1 MFFDQFIAK
10 IARKAATPVLGAV
23 DDVVKDA
30 AGLVGKAGGYVVD
43 KLSDAK
49 GAVAD
54 YYYDQKND
62 KTPTDL
68 TSIKGITSAAQK
80 AISVNVLEDV
90 KKGVD
95 VAQKTGDILLRLAV
109 AAEEKVISPAIT
121 RPISTLGLVTD
132 VSSPLYA
139 PGKYEQGF
147 QLADIRRAYNRS
159 EEISLGV
166 SLTQSDLIPGFKG
179 FSDKVLNAGGID
191 IANINLWDDQNV
203 QKNFS
208 DNVVGRYF
216 TGLTDF
222 VGANAALLG
231 VGKVIS
237 TAGRAASRSAGLSAR
252 GTTLAKFEQDAN
264 DGILNIVTNGE
275 RGRFTNTAQE
285 INQVAESTD
294 INLIFD
300 FVKKYSNNERLIP
313 LLQDTTDPAM
323 VRDFLLADKGYL
335 PALERLAKSA
345 PDDLAELAD
354 LPGYIRSRN
363 LLNDD
368 VYQPT
373 AEALPRIKSAFES
386 SIKKNPEN
394 SKIYDAFLDPEGN
407 ILSMG
412 KTGVFPIEPKFAT
425 AKISGAITGSRAAKA
440 QVRTRD
446 FSGMG
451 YISER
456 TISNRAGGLTA
467 SLVKFGGTHKPLG
480 FVTFSGARPFDG
492 IVELNAAFDDIKL
505 FSNGSNL
512 IKIGRNEA
520 ITAAEY
526 RSKVLADFTSAPN
539 PAARRKVLDD
549 LDSVIIHDIARSYE
563 FYDSKIIGELQQIMR
578 QRANRATEQFGRN
591 GFGMDATGRGIFTDA
606 QTQSQIAESYRMSPL
621 RDIEREILRAQKGT
635 LAGKFDS
642 TSAGLNN
649 IYETLTKYWTFDVLA
664 RPSYIMKQSWL
675 EPILSSGISQ
685 GTKYVFDQVPS
696 MTKNILKNNRNRIK
710 GIAFNTVNAKQ
721 AKEVGD
727 VVDSITKQL
736 SEAVQQRELLSAE
749 AYKYFETDLV
759 SPKMRK
765 DYGDIVKAELKRADK
780 LVEDLEMELQD
791 AAAVFGGAE
800 EIPSIAT
807 LERRIAYI
815 ESTQGKID
823 DIVPGV
829 NPAKITEID
838 EENFVRAAN
847 PNIYNTGY
855 VGLVDVNFVKRFME
869 FDRTKDVGK
878 GGSGIPGWSAEQIAK
893 ITDDLK
899 QGKGFNNHLILD
911 YWLDEDGKLLLK
923 LVEGNHRIQAAIAAG
938 IDSVPVRFMRGSL
951 SRVDEAKPTGIK
963 SKILPDKTGYVPG
976 QVFPG
981 DILPDEFVKTAR
993 QAAQNE
999 IDAIVAPVL
1008 TTDTSIIST
1017 LNSQRAKGFTAESNP
1032 DELESLIDYTNGSG
1046 NYSIVNTLLR
1056 GKDDGFLLRETAK
1069 AKKITSDLDSLIKK
1083 APGLDAPITTFRGIA
1098 DTELATKLRNI
1109 KPGETFTDKA
1119 FSSTSLTKATAE
1131 RIARGTGWYADPK
1144 NGPMRG
1150 IVLQIANPA
1159 GTKGIFPLGFRT
1171 EVDKKLALS
1180 PNSEQEFLLPRNTKF
1195 TVTSV
1200 EGDVIKVTLSKPLDK
1215 RALFRAKNAAAI
1227 VNAKA
1232 AINKAKGELN
1242 TLIPDAAAL
1251 AAVNDEIAEL
1261 YSKIDD
1267 VILKDL
1273 GKSKL
1278 EQAKLFERSADFKK
1292 RYYGKGS
1299 SYQFI
1304 GNQYVKI
1311 DELFDENQLGAAL
1324 REEFANSRSVATT
1337 FAGELTVGTK
1347 NSILLRRGPRTI
1359 TDVRD
1364 PLYFEELAYVANR
1377 TLRNDPLVKLV
1388 LQERSLEDI
1397 MDWALST
1404 PGQKYFSQFGDFAE
1418 GQIPSMV
1425 RNRVGLVQRYL
1436 PDMRVRAMVLERE
1449 VTSIELQKILSE
1461 DLGRLS
1467 TLHPIDFDYDMVSEA
1482 VGAKGLA
1489 AVEAAADKAMGA
1501 VWSKL
1506 TSPENPIRWSFADKV
1521 FKDTV
1526 ARKAQ
1531 VLADQGVELTVSR
1544 MNALRAAATRESL
1557 QETEKTFYTIR
1568 RKNRALWASR
1578 VLTAFPAASLNAM
1591 YRYGRFA
1598 IKNPTR
1604 MAGFLH
1610 NYQSTF
1616 RSFGVDEYGN
1626 PVDDPRKAKFLLIP
1640 GTKELGF
1647 NDGKGV
1653 MLNARSLG
1661 FLVNLPAPSYI
1672 STIPMTVVYKNK
1684 PDAEETFRNIL
1695 GPTYDAIFP
1704 YGAPTNVLSPLMPAW
1719 AKDLY
1724 KSITGPEGDAQF
1736 MATVKS
1742 VANYHN
1748 ALSDMGLKEKL
1759 TQEQIFNEARG
1770 LYFQRFRAGFA
1781 SPFGVPYKVETNPMG
1796 LFDSYYNI
1804 LVTKYINKN
1813 MNRSDA
1819 MDAADMEFLATV
1831 APNFPVDRVSYRGST
1846 AVTYVPATAEGYKRI
1861 WKENGKLIDS
1871 IGAIGKDGSMIGLL
1885 TLDIDATKEDTS
1897 LSIYNFLKNPATR
1910 LPDGSPLNK
1919 YALSPEKEE
1928 QRRQINRVWEK
1939 YTDLRDRLDAAA
1951 QERFKK
1957 PLRRIPEL
1965 SKALSDYADTEL
1977 KAESLDWWKEK
1988 KGQLAG
1994 GADNSFN
2001 YARALYEI
2009 TNDKQFMKKYGDSP
2023 VWQDAQ
2029 KFTQIRN
2036 AITLAYQSLPTGDP
2050 RKSRLKESYLDY
2062 IAANLGTFHPKVQ
2075 EIMKRYFDDDTMKVV
2090 TD

>member
-179 FSDKVLNAGGID
+179 FSDKVLNAGGVD

-512 IKIGRNEA
+512 INVGRNEA

-526 RSKVLADFTSAPN
+526 RSKVLADFTSARN
-539 PAARRKVLDD
+539 PLERRKVLDD
-549 LDSVIIHDIARSYE
+549 LDKAIIHDIARSYE

-606 QTQSQIAESYRMSPL
+606 QTQSHIAESYRMSPL

-710 GIAFNTVNAKQ
+710 SIAFNTVNAKQ

-749 AYKYFETDLV
+749 SYKFFETDLV

-780 LVEDLEMELQD
+780 LVEDLEIELQD

-855 VGLVDVNFVKRFME
+855 VGLVDVNFVKRFIE

-878 GGSGIPGWSAEQIAK
+878 GGSGIPGWSAEQIDK
-893 ITDDLK
+893 ITNDLK
-899 QGKGFNNHLILD
+899 QGKGFTDHLILD

-938 IDSVPVRFMRGSL
+938 LDFVPVRVMRGSL

-963 SKILPDKTGYVPG
+963 SKILPNQHDYIPG

-993 QAAQNE
+993 QAA
-999 IDAIVAPVL
+999 AA
-1008 TTDTSIIST
+1008 
-1017 LNSQRAKGFTAESNP
+1017 A
-1032 DELESLIDYTNGSG
+1032 
-1046 NYSIVNTLLR
+1046 
-1056 GKDDGFLLRETAK
+1056 
-1069 AKKITSDLDSLIKK
+1069 
-1083 APGLDAPITTFRGIA
+1083 
-1098 DTELATKLRNI
+1098 
-1109 KPGETFTDKA
+1109 
-1119 FSSTSLTKATAE
+1119 
-1131 RIARGTGWYADPK
+1131 
-1144 NGPMRG
+1144 
-1150 IVLQIANPA
+1150 
-1159 GTKGIFPLGFRT
+1159 
-1171 EVDKKLALS
+1171 
-1180 PNSEQEFLLPRNTKF
+1180 
-1195 TVTSV
+1195 
-1200 EGDVIKVTLSKPLDK
+1200 KPLDK
-1215 RALFRAKNAAAI
+1215 KALFRAKNAAAI

-1251 AAVNDEIAEL
+1251 TAVYDEIAEL
-1261 YSKIDD
+1261 YTKIDD

-1831 APNFPVDRVSYRGST
+1831 APNFPIDRVAYRGST

-2036 AITLAYQSLPTGDP
+2036 AITFAYQSLPTGDP

>member
-1 MFFDQFIAK
+1 MLWDSFLTK
-10 IARKAATPVLGAV
+10 IARKAVSSAVNKVGAPIADVAGDVASKVGGAV
-23 DDVVKDA
+23 GGFISDA
-30 AGLVGKAGGYVVD
+30 ASGLAETAKTGIAGIAGVQTGQ
-43 KLSDAK
+43 K
-49 GAVAD
+49 GQA
-54 YYYDQKND
+54 QGLTE
-62 KTPTDL
+62 KTL
-68 TSIKGITSAAQK
+68 TAAAQK
-80 AISVNVLEDV
+80 AIADNSIYIEGKATD
-90 KKGVD
+90 
-95 VAQKTGDILLRLAV
+95 TGDLLLK
-109 AAEEKVISPAIT
+109 AAATIEEEVLSPFIT
-121 RPISTLGLVTD
+121 RPVSTLALVTD
-132 VSSPLYA
+132 PTSELYA

-147 QLADIRRAYNRS
+147 QLSDIRNAYNRS
-159 EEISLGV
+159 DKISMGV
-166 SLTQSDLIPGFKG
+166 AFTQSELIPGFKEL
-179 FSDKVLNAGGID
+179 SNEVLYAGGVD

-222 VGANAALLG
+222 TLGNLVLLGAGKAVSTVAKVGA
-231 VGKVIS
+231 
-237 TAGRAASRSAGLSAR
+237 SRAGLTAR
-252 GTTLAKFEQDAN
+252 ATTFAKFEQDAN
-264 DGILNIVTNGE
+264 DGILNIITNGE

-285 INQVAESTD
+285 ISQVAESTD
-294 INLIFD
+294 INLIVNFA
-300 FVKKYSNNERLIP
+300 KKYSNNERLIP
-313 LLQDTTDPAM
+313 LLRDTTDPAM
-323 VRDFLLADKGYL
+323 VRDFILADKGYL

-354 LPGYIRSRN
+354 LPGYIRARN

-373 AEALPRIKSAFES
+373 ADALPRIKSAFES
-386 SIKKNPEN
+386 SIKRNPEHARV
-394 SKIYDAFLDPEGN
+394 YDAFLDPEGN
-407 ILSMG
+407 VLSMG

-425 AKISGAITGSRAAKA
+425 QKISKAITGSRSLKA
-440 QVRTRD
+440 TAVTRD

-456 TISNRAGGLTA
+456 TLGNRAGGLTA
-467 SLVKFGGTHKPLG
+467 SLVKFGGTYKPLG

-492 IVELNAAFDDIKL
+492 LTELNAAFDDIKL

-512 IKIGRNEA
+512 IKVSTKETV
-520 ITAAEY
+520 TAAEY
-526 RSKVLADFTSAPN
+526 RSKVLADFTSARN
-539 PAARRKVLDD
+539 PRERRKVLDD
-549 LDSVIIHDIARSYE
+549 LDKAIIHDIARSYE
-563 FYDSKIIGELQQIMR
+563 FYDSKKIAQLQQIMR
-578 QRANRATEQFGRN
+578 QRANRATEQFGN
-591 GFGMDATGRGIFTDA
+591 TGFGMDATGRGIFTDA

-621 RDIEREILRAQKGT
+621 RDIEREILRAKKGVA
-635 LAGKFDS
+635 AGKFDS
-642 TSAGLNN
+642 TSAGINN
-649 IYETLTKYWTFDVLA
+649 LYETLTKYWTFDVLA
-664 RPSYIMKQSWL
+664 RPSYIVKQSWL
-675 EPILSSGISQ
+675 EPILSAGLSQ
-685 GTKYVFDQVPS
+685 GTKYVLDQVPS
-696 MTKNILKNNRNRIK
+696 LTKNSLKNNRNRIK
-710 GIAFNTVNAKQ
+710 GVAFNTLNVKQ

-749 AYKYFETDLV
+749 SYKFFETDLV

-780 LVEDLEMELQD
+780 LVEDLEIELQD

-823 DIVPGV
+823 DVVAGV

-847 PNIYNTGY
+847 PNIYSTGY
-855 VGLVDVNFVKRFME
+855 VGLVDVNFVKRFIE
-869 FDRTKDVGK
+869 FDRTKDLGK
-878 GGSGIPGWSAEQIAK
+878 GGSGIPGWSAEQIDK
-893 ITDDLK
+893 ITNDLK
-899 QGKGFNNHLILD
+899 QGKGFTDHLILD

-938 IDSVPVRFMRGSL
+938 IDFVPVRVMRGSL

-963 SKILPDKTGYVPG
+963 SKILPNQHDYIPG

-993 QAAQNE
+993 QAA
-999 IDAIVAPVL
+999 
-1008 TTDTSIIST
+1008 
-1017 LNSQRAKGFTAESNP
+1017 TA
-1032 DELESLIDYTNGSG
+1032 T
-1046 NYSIVNTLLR
+1046 
-1056 GKDDGFLLRETAK
+1056 
-1069 AKKITSDLDSLIKK
+1069 
-1083 APGLDAPITTFRGIA
+1083 
-1098 DTELATKLRNI
+1098 
-1109 KPGETFTDKA
+1109 
-1119 FSSTSLTKATAE
+1119 
-1131 RIARGTGWYADPK
+1131 
-1144 NGPMRG
+1144 
-1150 IVLQIANPA
+1150 
-1159 GTKGIFPLGFRT
+1159 
-1171 EVDKKLALS
+1171 
-1180 PNSEQEFLLPRNTKF
+1180 
-1195 TVTSV
+1195 
-1200 EGDVIKVTLSKPLDK
+1200 KPLDK
-1215 RALFRAKNAAAI
+1215 KALFRAKNAAAI

-1261 YSKIDD
+1261 YTKIDD

-1273 GKSKL
+1273 GKAKL
-1278 EQAKLFERSADFKK
+1278 EQAKLFGRSSEYAQRF
-1292 RYYGKGS
+1292 YGKES
-1299 SYQFI
+1299 SYSFI
-1304 GNQYVKI
+1304 GNQYVKV
-1311 DELFDENQLGAAL
+1311 DGLFDENQLGAAL
-1324 REEFANSRSVATT
+1324 REEFGNARSIATT

-1347 NSILLRRGPRTI
+1347 NSILLRRGPSSV
-1359 TDVRD
+1359 TDVSD

-1404 PGQKYFSQFGDFAE
+1404 PGQKYFSQFGEFTE

-1436 PDMRVRAMVLERE
+1436 PDVRVRAMVLERE

-1506 TSPENPIRWSFADKV
+1506 TRPENPVRWSFADKV
-1521 FKDTV
+1521 FRDIVEK
-1526 ARKAQ
+1526 KAL
-1531 VLADQGVELTVSR
+1531 VLADQGVELTVPR
-1544 MNALRAAATRESL
+1544 MNALRAAATREAL
-1557 QETEKTFYTIR
+1557 QEAEKTFYTVR
-1568 RKNRALWASR
+1568 RKNRAVWASR

-1610 NYQSTF
+1610 NYQATF

-1626 PVDDPRKAKFLLIP
+1626 PVEDPRKAKFLLIP
-1640 GTKELGF
+1640 ATKELGF

-1653 MLNARSLG
+1653 MVNARALG
-1661 FLVNLPAPSYI
+1661 FLVNLPSPSYI
-1672 STIPMTVVYKNK
+1672 GTIPMTLLYKNK
-1684 PDAEETFRNIL
+1684 PEAEETFRSIL

-1704 YGAPTNVLSPLMPAW
+1704 YGAPTNIASPLMPAW

-1724 KSITGPEGDAQF
+1724 KAITGPEGDDAF
-1736 MATVKS
+1736 MRTVKS
-1742 VANYHN
+1742 VANYHG
-1748 ALSDMGLKEKL
+1748 ALNDMGIEDKM
-1759 TQEQIFNEARG
+1759 TQEQFFNEAKG
-1770 LYFQRFRAGFA
+1770 LYFRRFRSSFA

-1796 LFDSYYNI
+1796 LLDNYYNI

-1819 MDAADMEFLATV
+1819 MDAAEMEFLATV
-1831 APNFPVDRVSYRGST
+1831 APNFPIDRVSYKAST
-1846 AVTYVPATAEGYKRI
+1846 AVTYIPATAEAKKRI
-1861 WKENGKLIDS
+1861 WQENGKLIDS
-1871 IGAIGKDGSMIGLL
+1871 IGSIGNDGAMIGLL
-1885 TLDIDATKEDTS
+1885 TLDIDATKEDTN
-1897 LSIYNFLKNPATR
+1897 LSIYNFLKNPDTR

-1939 YTDLRDRLDAAA
+1939 YTDIRDRLDAQA
-1951 QERFKK
+1951 QKQFQK

-2023 VWQDAQ
+2023 VWQDA
-2029 KFTQIRN
+2029 KNFIQIRN
-2036 AITLAYQSLPTGDP
+2036 AITFAYQALPTGDS

-2062 IAANLGTFHPKVQ
+2062 IATNLGTFHPKIQ

>member
-1 MFFDQFIAK
+1 MFWDSFLAK
-10 IARKAATPVLGAV
+10 IARKATSSVINKVGAPVAGVAGDVASKVGGAV
-23 DDVVKDA
+23 
-30 AGLVGKAGGYVVD
+30 GGF
-43 KLSDAK
+43 LSDAASGLAETAKTGIAGIAGVQTGQK
-49 GAVAD
+49 GQA
-54 YYYDQKND
+54 Q
-62 KTPTDL
+62 DL
-68 TSIKGITSAAQK
+68 TEKTLTAAAQK
-80 AISVNVLEDV
+80 AIADNSIY
-90 KKGVD
+90 
-95 VAQKTGDILLRLAV
+95 VAGKAADTGDLMLR
-109 AAEEKVISPAIT
+109 AAATIEEEVISPFIT
-121 RPISTLGLVTD
+121 RPVSTLALVTD
-132 VSSPLYA
+132 PTSELYA

-147 QLADIRRAYNRS
+147 QVSDIRNAYNRS
-159 EEISLGV
+159 DKISMGV
-166 SLTQSDLIPGFKG
+166 AFTQSELIPGFKQL
-179 FSDKVLNAGGID
+179 SNEVLYAGGID

-222 VGANAALLG
+222 TLGNVVLLG
-231 VGKVIS
+231 AGKAIS
-237 TAGRAASRSAGLSAR
+237 TAGKAGARYAGLTAK

-264 DGILNIVTNGE
+264 DGILNIITNGE

-285 INQVAESTD
+285 ISQVAESTD
-294 INLIFD
+294 INLINN

-313 LLQDTTDPAM
+313 LLRDTTDPAM

-354 LPGYIRSRN
+354 LPGYIRARN

-373 AEALPRIKSAFES
+373 ADALPRIKSAFES
-386 SIKKNPEN
+386 AIKKNPEHARV
-394 SKIYDAFLDPEGN
+394 YDAFLDPEGN
-407 ILSMG
+407 VLSMG
-412 KTGVFPIEPKFAT
+412 KTGIFPIEPKFAT
-425 AKISGAITGSRAAKA
+425 EKISKAITGSRSLKAKA
-440 QVRTRD
+440 TTRD

-456 TISNRAGGLTA
+456 TLGNRAGGLTA
-467 SLVKFGGTHKPLG
+467 SLVKFGGTYKPLG

-492 IVELNAAFDDIKL
+492 LVELNAAFDDIKL

-512 IKIGRNEA
+512 IKISTKETV
-520 ITAAEY
+520 TAAEY
-526 RSKVLADFTSAPN
+526 RSKVLADFTSARN
-539 PAARRKVLDD
+539 PLERRQVLDN
-549 LDSVIIHDIARSYE
+549 LDKVIIHDIARSYE
-563 FYDSKIIGELQQIMR
+563 FYDSKKIAGLQEIMR
-578 QRANRATEQFGRN
+578 QRANRATEQFGGT
-591 GFGMDATGRGIFTDA
+591 GFGMDATGRGVFTDA

-621 RDIEREILRAQKGT
+621 RDIEREILRAKKNVA
-635 LAGKFDS
+635 AGKLDS

-649 IYETLTKYWTFDVLA
+649 LYETLTKYWTFDVLA
-664 RPSYIMKQSWL
+664 RPSYIVKQSWL
-675 EPILSSGISQ
+675 EPVLSAGLSQ
-685 GTKYVFDQVPS
+685 GTKYVLDQVPS
-696 MTKNILKNNRNRIK
+696 LTKNSLKNNRNRIK
-710 GIAFNTVNAKQ
+710 GVAFNTLNVKQ

-736 SEAVQQRELLSAE
+736 SEAVQQRELLSSE

-791 AAAVFGGAE
+791 AAAVFGGVE
-800 EIPSIAT
+800 EIPSLAT

-823 DIVPGV
+823 DI
-829 NPAKITEID
+829 A
-838 EENFVRAAN
+838 
-847 PNIYNTGY
+847 
-855 VGLVDVNFVKRFME
+855 
-869 FDRTKDVGK
+869 
-878 GGSGIPGWSAEQIAK
+878 
-893 ITDDLK
+893 
-899 QGKGFNNHLILD
+899 
-911 YWLDEDGKLLLK
+911 
-923 LVEGNHRIQAAIAAG
+923 
-938 IDSVPVRFMRGSL
+938 
-951 SRVDEAKPTGIK
+951 
-963 SKILPDKTGYVPG
+963 
-976 QVFPG
+976 
-981 DILPDEFVKTAR
+981 
-993 QAAQNE
+993 
-999 IDAIVAPVL
+999 APVL
-1008 TTDTSIIST
+1008 VDDASIIST

-1032 DELESLIDYTNGSG
+1032 DELESLISYTNGSG
-1046 NYSIVNTLLR
+1046 DYSTVNTLLR
-1056 GKDDGFLLRETAK
+1056 GNDSGFFPKEIAK
-1069 AKKITSDLDSLIKK
+1069 ANKITSDLDSLIKK
-1083 APGLDAPITTFRGIA
+1083 APALDAPITTFRGVS
-1098 DTELATKLRNI
+1098 DSDLAAKLRNI
-1109 KPGETFTDKA
+1109 KPGDSFTDKA
-1119 FSSTSLTKATAE
+1119 FSSTSLTKNTAE

-1150 IVLQIANPA
+1150 VVLEITNPA

-1171 EVDKKLALS
+1171 EVDKKLAVS
-1180 PNSEQEFLLPRNTKF
+1180 PSSEQEFLLPRNTSF
-1195 TVTSV
+1195 TVTAI
-1200 EGDVIKVTLSKPLDK
+1200 EGDVIKVTLAKVADEK
-1215 RALFRAKNAAAI
+1215 ALFKAKNASAI
-1227 VNAKA
+1227 ANAKA

-1251 AAVNDEIAEL
+1251 TAVYDEIAEL
-1261 YSKIDD
+1261 YAKIDD
-1267 VILKDL
+1267 VILNDL
-1273 GKSKL
+1273 GKAKL
-1278 EQAKLFERSADFKK
+1278 EQAKLFGRSSEYKK
-1292 RYYGKGS
+1292 RFYGKES
-1299 SYQFI
+1299 SYSFI
-1304 GNQYVKI
+1304 GGQYVKI
-1311 DELFDENQLGAAL
+1311 DPLFDENQLGTAL
-1324 REEFANSRSVATT
+1324 REEFGNARSVATT

-1347 NSILLRRGPRTI
+1347 NSILLRRGPSSV
-1359 TDVRD
+1359 TDVSD

-1388 LQERSLEDI
+1388 LQERSVDDI
-1397 MDWALST
+1397 IEWGASG
-1404 PGQKYFSQFGDFAE
+1404 PGQKYFSQFGEFTE

-1425 RNRVGLVQRYL
+1425 RNRVGLVKRYL
-1436 PDMRVRAMVLERE
+1436 PDVRVRAMVLERE

-1482 VGAKGLA
+1482 VGSKGLA
-1489 AVEAAADKAMGA
+1489 AVEAQADKAMGA
-1501 VWSKL
+1501 IWSKL

-1521 FKDTV
+1521 FRDIVEK
-1526 ARKAQ
+1526 KAL

-1557 QETEKTFYTIR
+1557 QEAEKTFYTVR
-1568 RKNRALWASR
+1568 RKNRAVWASR

-1604 MAGFLH
+1604 MVGFLH
-1610 NYQSTF
+1610 NYQATF

-1626 PVDDPRKAKFLLIP
+1626 PVEDPRKAKFLLIP
-1640 GTKELGF
+1640 ATKELGF
-1647 NDGKGV
+1647 NDGKGIMV
-1653 MLNARSLG
+1653 NARALG

-1672 STIPMTVVYKNK
+1672 GTIPMTLLYKNK
-1684 PDAEETFRNIL
+1684 PEAEETFRSIL

-1704 YGAPTNVLSPLMPAW
+1704 YGAPSNVLSPLMPAW

-1724 KSITGPEGDAQF
+1724 KAVTGPEGDEAF
-1736 MATVKS
+1736 MRTVKS
-1742 VANYHN
+1742 VANYHG
-1748 ALSDMGLKEKL
+1748 ALAEMGIQEKM
-1759 TQEQIFNEARG
+1759 TQEQFFNEAKG
-1770 LYFQRFRAGFA
+1770 LYFRRFRAGFA
-1781 SPFGVPYKVETNPMG
+1781 SPFGVPYKVDTNPMG
-1796 LFDSYYNI
+1796 LFDNYYNI

-1819 MDAADMEFLATV
+1819 MDAAEMEFLATV
-1831 APNFPVDRVSYRGST
+1831 APNFPIDRVSYKAST
-1846 AVTYVPATAEGYKRI
+1846 AVTYIPATAEAKKRI
-1861 WKENGKLIDS
+1861 WQENSELIQS
-1871 IGAIGKDGSMIGLL
+1871 IGAIGKDGAMIGLL
-1885 TLDIDATKEDTS
+1885 TLDIDATKEDTN

-1919 YALSPEKEE
+1919 YALTPEKEE

-1939 YTDLRDRLDAAA
+1939 YTDIRDRLDAEA
-1951 QERFKK
+1951 QKRFQK

-2023 VWQDAQ
+2023 VWQDAK
-2029 KFTQIRN
+2029 KFIDIRN
-2036 AITLAYQSLPTGDP
+2036 AVTIAYQAFPQGDR
-2050 RKSRLKESYLDY
+2050 RKSGLKESYLDY
-2062 IAANLGTFHPKVQ
+2062 IATNLGAYHPKVQ

>member
-10 IARKAATPVLGAV
+10 IARKAAKPVLGVV
-23 DDVVKDA
+23 DEVVKDA
-30 AGLVGKAGGYVVD
+30 AGVVGKAGGYVVD

-54 YYYDQKND
+54 YYYEQKND

-80 AISVNVLEDV
+80 AISVNVLEEA
-90 KKGVD
+90 KRGVD
-95 VAQKTGDILLRLAV
+95 IAQKTGDILLRA
-109 AAEEKVISPAIT
+109 AATAEEEAISPYIT
-121 RPISTLGLVTD
+121 RPLSTLALVTD
-132 VSSPLYA
+132 ASSPLYA

-159 EEISLGV
+159 DDISVGV
-166 SLTQSDLIPGFKG
+166 ALTQSDLIPGFKG
-179 FSDKVLNAGGID
+179 FSDSVLSAGGID
-191 IANINLWDDQNV
+191 IANIDLWNDQNV

-222 VGANAALLG
+222 TVGNAALFG

-237 TAGRAASRSAGLSAR
+237 TAGKAAARSAGLTAK
-252 GTTLAKFEQDAN
+252 GTTLTKFEQDAN

-275 RGRFTNTAQE
+275 RGRLTNTAQE

-294 INLIFD
+294 INLITD

-323 VRDFLLADKGYL
+323 VRDFMLADKGYL
-335 PALERLAKSA
+335 PALERLAKSS

-373 AEALPRIKSAFES
+373 ADALPRIKAAFES

-394 SKIYDAFLDPEGN
+394 AKIYDAFLDPEGN

-412 KTGVFPIEPKFAT
+412 KTDVFPIEPKFAT
-425 AKISGAITGSRAAKA
+425 EKISSAITGSRAVKAKA
-440 QVRTRD
+440 RTRD

-467 SLVKFGGTHKPLG
+467 TLVKFGGTHKPLG

-512 IKIGRNEA
+512 IKVGRNEA

-526 RSKVLADFTSAPN
+526 RSKVIADFTSASN

-549 LDSVIIHDIARSYE
+549 LDKVIIHDIARSYD

-578 QRANRATEQFGRN
+578 QRANRATEQFGRT

-675 EPILSSGISQ
+675 EPILSSGLSQ
-685 GTKYVFDQVPS
+685 GTKYIFDQVPS
-696 MTKNILKNNRNRIK
+696 LTKNALKNNSNRIK
-710 GIAFNTVNAKQ
+710 QIAFNTVNAKQ
-721 AKEVGD
+721 AKEVGN
-727 VVDSITKQL
+727 VVDSIAKQL

-749 AYKYFETDLV
+749 AYKFFETELV

-780 LVEDLEMELQD
+780 LVEDLEIELQD
-791 AAAVFGGAE
+791 AASVFGGAE

-807 LERRIAYI
+807 LERRIAYV
-815 ESTQGKID
+815 ESTLKGK
-823 DIVPGV
+823 V
-829 NPAKITEID
+829 KELSD
-838 EENFVRAAN
+838 EDLVKSLN
-847 PNIYNTGY
+847 PNMKDVSN
-855 VGLVDVNFVKRFME
+855 VGLVETSFIKKYLE
-869 FDRTKDVGK
+869 FDRRGVNAY
-878 GGSGIPGWSAEQIAK
+878 PEESAKTIAAV
-893 ITDDLK
+893 TDDLK
-899 QGKGFNNHLILD
+899 SGKGFNNPLQLE
-911 YWLDEDGKLLLK
+911 YFVDENGKLGLL
-923 LVEGNHRIQAAIAAG
+923 LTEGNHRILAAIDAG
-938 IDSVPVRFMRGSL
+938 LDYVPVRMVRG
-951 SRVDEAKPTGIK
+951 VNDNPKPTGIK
-963 SKILPDKTGYVPG
+963 SGIQPDRTGYTPG
-976 QVFPG
+976 SASPSKV
-981 DILPDEFVKTAR
+981 LPKS
-993 QAAQNE
+993 
-999 IDAIVAPVL
+999 VL
-1008 TTDTSIIST
+1008 
-1017 LNSQRAKGFTAESNP
+1017 KSN
-1032 DELESLIDYTNGSG
+1032 IQ
-1046 NYSIVNTLLR
+1046 
-1056 GKDDGFLLRETAK
+1056 
-1069 AKKITSDLDSLIKK
+1069 
-1083 APGLDAPITTFRGIA
+1083 
-1098 DTELATKLRNI
+1098 
-1109 KPGETFTDKA
+1109 
-1119 FSSTSLTKATAE
+1119 
-1131 RIARGTGWYADPK
+1131 GTGKSAV
-1144 NGPMRG
+1144 MASA
-1150 IVLQIANPA
+1150 IA
-1159 GTKGIFPLGFRT
+1159 
-1171 EVDKKLALS
+1171 
-1180 PNSEQEFLLPRNTKF
+1180 
-1195 TVTSV
+1195 
-1200 EGDVIKVTLSKPLDK
+1200 
-1215 RALFRAKNAAAI
+1215 
-1227 VNAKA
+1227 NAKA
-1232 AINKAKGELN
+1232 AVNKAKGELN
-1242 TLIPDAAAL
+1242 TLIPDAGAL
-1251 AAVNDEIAEL
+1251 NAVYDDIAKVYEEI
-1261 YSKIDD
+1261 DN
-1267 VILKDL
+1267 VIVKNL
-1273 GKSKL
+1273 GKAKL

-1304 GNQYVKI
+1304 GDQYVKI

-1377 TLRNDPLVKLV
+1377 TFRNDPLVKLV
-1388 LQERSLEDI
+1388 LQERSLDDI
-1397 MDWALST
+1397 MDWALSST
-1404 PGQKYFSQFGDFAE
+1404 GQKYFSQFGEFTE
-1418 GQIPSMV
+1418 GQIPSLV

-1436 PDMRVRAMVLERE
+1436 PDVRVRAMLLERE

-1489 AVEAAADKAMGA
+1489 AIESAADKAMGA
-1501 VWSKL
+1501 IWSKL

-1544 MNALRAAATRESL
+1544 MNALRAASTREAL

-1610 NYQSTF
+1610 NYQATF

-1672 STIPMTVVYKNK
+1672 STIPMTIVYKNK

-1704 YGAPTNVLSPLMPAW
+1704 YGAPANIASPLVPSW

-1748 ALSDMGLKEKL
+1748 ALAEMGLKDKL
-1759 TQEQIFNEARG
+1759 TQEQIFKEARG

-1796 LFDSYYNI
+1796 LFDNYYNI

-1831 APNFPVDRVSYRGST
+1831 APNFPIDRVAYRGST
-1846 AVTYVPATAEGYKRI
+1846 AVTYVPATAEAYKRI
-1861 WKENGKLIDS
+1861 WKENGELIDS
-1871 IGAIGKDGSMIGLL
+1871 IGAIGEDGSLIGLL
-1885 TLDIDATKEDTS
+1885 TLDIDAAKEDTS

-1919 YALSPEKEE
+1919 YSLTPEKEE

-1939 YTDLRDRLDAAA
+1939 YTDLRDKLDAAA
-1951 QERFKK
+1951 QARYKK

-2001 YARALYEI
+2001 YARAFYEI

-2036 AITLAYQSLPTGDP
+2036 AITFAYQSLPTGDP

-2062 IAANLGTFHPKVQ
+2062 LASNLGTFHPKVQ
-2075 EIMKRYFDDDTMKVV
+2075 EIIKRYFDDDTMKVV

>member
-10 IARKAATPVLGAV
+10 IARKAAKPVLGAV
-23 DDVVKDA
+23 DEVVKDA

-43 KLSDAK
+43 KLSDTK

-54 YYYDQKND
+54 YYYKQKND

-147 QLADIRRAYNRS
+147 QLSDIRRAYNRS

-166 SLTQSDLIPGFKG
+166 ALTQSDLIPGFKSV
-179 FSDKVLNAGGID
+179 SDKVLNAGGVD

-237 TAGRAASRSAGLSAR
+237 TAGRAAFRSAGLSAK

-285 INQVAESTD
+285 LNQVAESTD

-354 LPGYIRSRN
+354 LPGYIRARN

-512 IKIGRNEA
+512 IKVNMNEA

-526 RSKVLADFTSAPN
+526 RSKVIADFTSAPN

-549 LDSVIIHDIARSYE
+549 LDKVIIHDIARSYD
-563 FYDSKIIGELQQIMR
+563 FYDSKILGELQQIMR

-685 GTKYVFDQVPS
+685 GTKYVLDQVPS

-710 GIAFNTVNAKQ
+710 SIAFNTVNAKQ

-736 SEAVQQRELLSAE
+736 SEAVQQREFLSAE

-791 AAAVFGGAE
+791 AAAVFGGVE

-807 LERRIAYI
+807 LERRIAYV
-815 ESTQGKID
+815 ESTLKGK
-823 DIVPGV
+823 V
-829 NPAKITEID
+829 KELSD
-838 EENFVRAAN
+838 EDLVKSLN
-847 PNIYNTGY
+847 PNMKDVSN
-855 VGLVDVNFVKRFME
+855 VGLVETNFIKEYLE
-869 FDRTKDVGK
+869 FNRRGADAYPEESAKTIAAITEDLKAGK
-878 GGSGIPGWSAEQIAK
+878 G
-893 ITDDLK
+893 L
-899 QGKGFNNHLILD
+899 NNPLQLE
-911 YWLDEDGKLLLK
+911 YFVDENGKLGLL
-923 LVEGNHRIQAAIAAG
+923 LTEGNHRILAAIDAG
-938 IDSVPVRFMRGSL
+938 VDYVPVRMVRGVNDNPKS
-951 SRVDEAKPTGIK
+951 TGIK
-963 SKILPDKTGYVPG
+963 SGIQPDKTGYTPASASPSRV
-976 QVFPG
+976 
-981 DILPDEFVKTAR
+981 LPKS
-993 QAAQNE
+993 
-999 IDAIVAPVL
+999 VL
-1008 TTDTSIIST
+1008 
-1017 LNSQRAKGFTAESNP
+1017 KSN
-1032 DELESLIDYTNGSG
+1032 IQ
-1046 NYSIVNTLLR
+1046 
-1056 GKDDGFLLRETAK
+1056 
-1069 AKKITSDLDSLIKK
+1069 
-1083 APGLDAPITTFRGIA
+1083 
-1098 DTELATKLRNI
+1098 
-1109 KPGETFTDKA
+1109 
-1119 FSSTSLTKATAE
+1119 
-1131 RIARGTGWYADPK
+1131 GTGKSAV
-1144 NGPMRG
+1144 MASA
-1150 IVLQIANPA
+1150 VA
-1159 GTKGIFPLGFRT
+1159 
-1171 EVDKKLALS
+1171 
-1180 PNSEQEFLLPRNTKF
+1180 
-1195 TVTSV
+1195 
-1200 EGDVIKVTLSKPLDK
+1200 
-1215 RALFRAKNAAAI
+1215 
-1227 VNAKA
+1227 NAKA
-1232 AINKAKGELN
+1232 AISKAKGELN

-1251 AAVNDEIAEL
+1251 TAVYDEIAEL
-1261 YSKIDD
+1261 YTKIDD

-1544 MNALRAAATRESL
+1544 MNALRAAATREAL

-1626 PVDDPRKAKFLLIP
+1626 PVDDPRKAKFLLVP

-1684 PDAEETFRNIL
+1684 PEAEETFRNIL

-1704 YGAPTNVLSPLMPAW
+1704 YGAPTSIASPLMPAW

-1748 ALSDMGLKEKL
+1748 ALAEMGLKDEL
-1759 TQEQIFNEARG
+1759 TQEQIFKEARG

-1781 SPFGVPYKVETNPMG
+1781 SPFGVPYKVDTNPMG

-1831 APNFPVDRVSYRGST
+1831 APNFPIDRVAYRGST
-1846 AVTYVPATAEGYKRI
+1846 AVTYIPATAEAKKRI
-1861 WKENGKLIDS
+1861 WQENGELIDS